1 MKQYQTNQMSLSR
14 IICQKPDFGP
24 ILGLNGPKFWPKFC
38 GQYKKPPLIVKY
50 HWNQSECAISDKS
63 NESESRYLLKTRFWT
78 KFGPKMA

>member
-1 MKQYQTNQMSLSR
+1 MKQYQTNQMSESKYL
-14 IICQKPDFGP
+14 PDFGP
-24 ILGLNGPKFWPKFC
+24 ILGLKGPKFWPKFC